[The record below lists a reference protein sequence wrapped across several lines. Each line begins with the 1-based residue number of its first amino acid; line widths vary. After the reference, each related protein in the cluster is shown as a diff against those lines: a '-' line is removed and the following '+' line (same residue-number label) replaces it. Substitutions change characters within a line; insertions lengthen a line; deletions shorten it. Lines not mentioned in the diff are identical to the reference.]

1 MKTYL
6 VTFKDK
12 VDLGLLKSFDAKNII
27 QLKHI
32 NQIAIC
38 DLNEKNAEDLFS
50 DKKIYSVEQ
59 DKSDKLDA
67 TTALLANE
75 TYVYSMMN
83 VGAFHDRGIKGQGIK
98 VAVIDSGV
106 QKHTAYT
113 LSGGYNAYDESL
125 PYDKDLTQHHGTRV
139 AGIIAM
145 RDGGIAPEVELYAV
159 RTDSG
164 DGDINR
170 TDWSTQIKAINW
182 CIDNNMDAIN
192 CSFSSEDDSIA
203 RKLAFKAAYEAG
215 IAIFCSA
222 GNRQSGKDAHE
233 YTIGFPS
240 KYPFV
245 ITVGNIQEDKTLYER
260 SSTGIGIDFVSGGTL
275 IRSTTTSQTSEISSN
290 FGTGSGTSY
299 ATPAV
304 LGMYCLYKQMY
315 DEPRDKILQ
324 RMVENTEKLG
334 HKNLFGRGIPK
345 YPSNN
350 YENITIRG

>member
-12 VDLGLLKSFDAKNII
+12 VDLDLLKSFDAKNII

-32 NQIAIC
+32 KQVAIC
-38 DLNEKNAEDLFS
+38 DLNEKNAENLFT
-50 DKKIYSVEQ
+50 DKTIYSVEE
-59 DKSDKLDA
+59 DNADRHDA
-67 TTALLANE
+67 TNSTLANE
-75 TYVYSMMN
+75 TYVYNMMN
-83 VGAFHDRGIKGQGIK
+83 VSEFHDRDIKGQGIK
-98 VAVIDSGV
+98 VAVIDSGI

-113 LSGGYNAYDESL
+113 LSGGYNAYDETL

-145 RDGGIAPEVELYAV
+145 RDGGIAPEVSLYAV

-182 CIDNNMDAIN
+182 CIENEMDAIN

-203 RKLAFKAAYEAG
+203 RKLAFKAAYDAG

-222 GNRQSGKDAHE
+222 GNRQSSKDPHE

-245 ITVGNIQEDKTLYER
+245 ITCGNIQEDKTLYER
-260 SSTGIGIDFVSGGTL
+260 SSTGIGVDFVSGGTL

-324 RMVENTEKLG
+324 RMAENAEKLG

-345 YPSNN
+345 YPTNN